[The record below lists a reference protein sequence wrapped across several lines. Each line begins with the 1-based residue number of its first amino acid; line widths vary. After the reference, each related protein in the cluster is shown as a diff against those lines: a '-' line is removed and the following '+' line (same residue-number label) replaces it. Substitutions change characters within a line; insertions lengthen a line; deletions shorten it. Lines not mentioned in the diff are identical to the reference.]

1 MHEEN
6 ISGIVLHTLTLQ
18 PLGNQKVTITVTN
31 YLGIG
36 NESSE
41 FPNGQ
46 PVYRNEKFTLIT
58 NSEGK
63 FELTVSVHDDWIYS
77 AELER
82 GEYEQKSPLRNIGF
96 SFPGP
101 PNPGVPSVLQLVRET
116 YDTILAEQPTYVRY
130 NIRKRSTGYNLDTL
144 ILFNYARNLSFP
156 HFEGMNSWRITG
168 PGAVN
173 NDQTFIDTLPGESDP
188 QIPVRW
194 IHKNQDTIAHRKEYI
209 QTSPRVITD
218 YTITF

>member
-1 MHEEN
+1 MIRILFFVLVLFLFSCRKNNLHEEN

-46 PVYRNEKFTLIT
+46 PFYRNEKFTLIT

-82 GEYEQKSPLRNIGF
+82 GEYEL
-96 SFPGP
+96 
-101 PNPGVPSVLQLVRET
+101 LCE
-116 YDTILAEQPTYVRY
+116 ILDFHSQ
-130 NIRKRSTGYNLDTL
+130 
-144 ILFNYARNLSFP
+144 AR
-156 HFEGMNSWRITG
+156 
-168 PGAVN
+168 
-173 NDQTFIDTLPGESDP
+173 
-188 QIPVRW
+188 QIPVCQVCCNW
-194 IHKNQDTIAHRKEYI
+194 
-209 QTSPRVITD
+209 
-218 YTITF
+218 